1 MCIRDRNQSCNAQ
14 DGRNGGN
21 LGQAGQTKAGTA
33 GSSGS
38 GGAAIDGVNYIT
50 KEVSGTINGAQ
61 NNG

>member
-1 MCIRDRNQSCNAQ
+1 M
-14 DGRNGGN
+14 
-21 LGQAGQTKAGTA
+21 LKMVEMVA